1 MASAFDENRYDT
13 GLASRRNPRH
23 RAIESEGTHV
33 RFNGF
38 GQIDRNPAFSSQHA
52 HQPAAYEN
60 MLGIEGDR
68 AGQVAPWLEPSGAR
82 RLLIENVQRV
92 VGQQRKHKRG
102 VYPRLM
108 RDDIN
113 DRRFGATGDADRPVV
128 NTVCELERYVEKR
141 LPQRQ
146 AKTVHL
152 QQRDRQIGGGDAAE
166 YYASQDHAFASQPV
180 IVRSAASSA
189 PAKGR
194 RSATHVNALT

>member
-1 MASAFDENRYDT
+1 MASAFDENRNDT

-82 RLLIENVQRV
+82 RLLIELWRYLKHGV
-92 VGQQRKHKRG
+92 VPAGAI
-102 VYPRLM
+102 VVA
-108 RDDIN
+108 
-113 DRRFGATGDADRPVV
+113 DRRFA
-128 NTVCELERYVEKR
+128 
-141 LPQRQ
+141 
-146 AKTVHL
+146 H
-152 QQRDRQIGGGDAAE
+152 
-166 YYASQDHAFASQPV
+166 S
-180 IVRSAASSA
+180 VR
-189 PAKGR
+189 R
-194 RSATHVNALT
+194 